1 MKKIGVFAGI
11 LALGAIGAYA
21 LVPAL
26 FPNTPAFPRVPV
38 GSGTIGEMIGRLIG
52 NSDLA
57 NYLGDGTVNNTNSLS
72 GISASGYLQSVT
84 CPGVNAWR
92 GIDISGKAVCASRVS
107 IISVYGT
114 VSDQKCPA
122 TIYKTDGT
130 TVMSSSGYVLKGGDI
145 VKTPVGC
152 DLTIAFADYST
163 LHLDED
169 TTVSLDMGSFPDNT
183 TIATAILEGGQ
194 IWGRILTE
202 T

>member
-1 MKKIGVFAGI
+1 
-11 LALGAIGAYA
+11 
-21 LVPAL
+21 
-26 FPNTPAFPRVPV
+26 
-38 GSGTIGEMIGRLIG
+38 
-52 NSDLA
+52 
-57 NYLGDGTVNNTNSLS
+57 
-72 GISASGYLQSVT
+72 
-84 CPGVNAWR
+84 
-92 GIDISGKAVCASRVS
+92 
-107 IISVYGT
+107 
-114 VSDQKCPA
+114 
-122 TIYKTDGT
+122 
-130 TVMSSSGYVLKGGDI
+130 MSSSGYVLKGGDI